1 MHSLG
6 RDFECRVESEIAMG
20 HHVAIL
26 MATRNGDRFLVQQLE
41 TIASQEAAELELWI
55 SDDGSADRTPR
66 ILERLGKS
74 WERGKVH
81 VQDGPRPGF
90 AENFRSLI
98 VSTASNAD
106 YFAFCDQD
114 DIWEEGKLA
123 AALSWLSSQDAGRP
137 SLFCTRTRLI
147 DESGETIGYSP
158 LFRREPCFRNAIVQ
172 SIAGG
177 NTMVMNRAAFTAV
190 QAASRRAAFVSH
202 DWWCYQVVTGIGGT
216 VHYSPTPGLGYRQ
229 HGANLVGDNST
240 WRARYDRVRRIAA
253 GRFRDWNTIN
263 IKALEQI
270 ADMLTDDARQVLAD
284 FKQSREGSIGNR
296 LAALRRSGA
305 HRQRTV
311 EQTMLYLA
319 CAMGKL

>member
-1 MHSLG
+1 MSAAV
-6 RDFECRVESEIAMG
+6 REYECSVESEIPMG

-26 MATRNGDRFLVQQLE
+26 MATRNGDRFLQQQLE
-41 TIASQEAAELELWI
+41 TIAYQDGSTLDLWI

-66 ILERLGKS
+66 ILGRLEKS
-74 WERGKVH
+74 WERGEVH
-81 VQDGPRPGF
+81 VQDGPQGGF

-98 VSTASNAD
+98 VSTGSEAD
-106 YFAFCDQD
+106 YFAFSDQD

-123 AALSWLSSQDAGRP
+123 AALSWLTAQDPARP

-158 LFRREPCFRNAIVQ
+158 LFRREPCFRNAMVQ

-177 NTMVMNRAAFTAV
+177 NTMVMNRAAFTVV

-216 VHYSPTPGLGYRQ
+216 VHYSATPGLGYRQ

-263 IKALEQI
+263 IKALEAI
-270 ADMLTDDARQVLAD
+270 ADMLTDDAREVLSN
-284 FKQSREGSIGNR
+284 FKQAREGTVGNR

-305 HRQRTV
+305 HRQRAV